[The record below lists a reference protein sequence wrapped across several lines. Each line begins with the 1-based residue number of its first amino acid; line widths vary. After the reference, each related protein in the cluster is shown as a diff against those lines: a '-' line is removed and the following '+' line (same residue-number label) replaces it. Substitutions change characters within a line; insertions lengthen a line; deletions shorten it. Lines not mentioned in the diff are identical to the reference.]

1 MGEVYRAYDLEFER
15 TVAVKRLA
23 GHLADD
29 PRFQERFRREAHHV
43 ARLRNPHIVPIH
55 RFGEIKGQ
63 LYIDMRYVEG
73 GDLADLIR
81 TTGPLPPDRAVR
93 ILEHLASALD
103 DAHTN
108 GLVHR
113 DVKPSN

>member
-1 MGEVYRAYDLEFER
+1 MKGDAEVFGPYRLDELLGRGGMGEVYRAYDLEFER

-43 ARLRNPHIVPIH
+43 ARLSNPHIVPIH
-55 RFGEIKGQ
+55 RYGEIGGQ

-73 GDLADLIR
+73 GDLSDCLVA
-81 TTGPLPPDRAVR
+81 GPLPPDRAVR
-93 ILEHLASALD
+93 ILEQL
-103 DAHTN
+103 
-108 GLVHR
+108 
-113 DVKPSN
+113 